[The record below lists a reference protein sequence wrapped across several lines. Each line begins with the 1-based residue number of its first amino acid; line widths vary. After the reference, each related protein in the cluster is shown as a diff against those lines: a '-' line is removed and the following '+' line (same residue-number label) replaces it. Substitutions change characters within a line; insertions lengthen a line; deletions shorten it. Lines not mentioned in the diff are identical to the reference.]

1 MAKVSIIIRSYNESK
16 WIEICI
22 DAIKKQ
28 IFKDYEIILVDNN
41 STDDTVKIAKRIGN
55 IRILYIDNFKPG
67 LAINYGVKNS
77 IGKYIVC
84 LSAHCIPTNKNWL
97 NNLVKTIENKKN
109 IAGAYDRQIPLSYS
123 SDSDKRDLLITFGK
137 DKRIQTKDTFFHNA
151 NSIIPRKIW
160 NKFKFDEKANNIE
173 DRIWAKKV
181 ISKGLKIIYEPEAV
195 VYHHHGIH
203 HNNDK
208 KRANQIISILNKIDQ
223 DSISKL
229 PNALLPSQNKLIALI
244 PINRDIQS
252 KSKEITLINNT
263 LRAIKESK
271 YIKSIFII
279 SDRKLPIKNTSIKY
293 LDRKKIIKT
302 EDVSLESVLLKSLI
316 EIESNNIF
324 PRHIIYFNH
333 DYIFRPKKFL
343 DSLILKFFKGGYD
356 TVFPAIND
364 YGHYW
369 LQDKNAKFKRINS
382 SFKSRETKKRKN
394 LKALY
399 GLGLITSSY
408 LLKKKTLFGK
418 NIGVEILEDKKYLLR
433 LRDFNNLELFS

>member
-16 WIEICI
+16 WIEVCI

-28 IFKDYEIILVDNN
+28 SFKDYEIILVDNN

-55 IRILYIDNFKPG
+55 IRILHIDNFKPG

-97 NNLVKTIENKKN
+97 NNLVTTIENKKN
-109 IAGAYDRQIPLSYS
+109 IAGAYGRQIPLSYS

-137 DKRIQTKDTFFHNA
+137 DKRIQTKDAFFHNA

-160 NKFKFDEKANNIE
+160 NKFKFDEKVNNIE

-208 KRANQIISILNKIDQ
+208 KRANQIVSILNKIDQ

-229 PNALLPSQNKLIALI
+229 PNALLPSENKLIALI
-244 PINRDIQS
+244 PINRNIKS

-279 SDRKLPIKNTSIKY
+279 SDRKLPIKNTNIKY

-302 EDVSLESVLLKSLI
+302 KDVSLESVLLKSLI

-369 LQDKNAKFKRINS
+369 LQDKNSKFKRINS

-394 LKALY
+394 FKALY

-418 NIGVEILEDKKYLLR
+418 NIGVEILEDKKYSLR